1 MSDIDRVMSYWIGE
15 AADDAMIAAS
25 KSKRWFMSSPAA
37 DDAIRRQFG
46 ELLLAAEQGQLTAWK
61 GSVHGCLALIILLD
75 QFSRN
80 LYRGQARAFANDA
93 AALAISRQ
101 VVDAEQHKSLKPVE
115 QVFLY
120 MPFEHAESSAFQ
132 KQSVKLFHVLR
143 SEADPKWHSQIQ
155 SFLEHATEH
164 QKIINR
170 FGRFPHRNAALGRP
184 NTKEELTF
192 LKKAK
197 TFGQ

>member
-1 MSDIDRVMSYWIGE
+1 
-15 AADDAMIAAS
+15 
-25 KSKRWFMSSPAA
+25 
-37 DDAIRRQFG
+37 
-46 ELLLAAEQGQLTAWK
+46 
-61 GSVHGCLALIILLD
+61 
-75 QFSRN
+75 
-80 LYRGQARAFANDA
+80 
-93 AALAISRQ
+93 
-101 VVDAEQHKSLKPVE
+101 
-115 QVFLY
+115 